1 MLQSTDSKR
10 NRSESNSVTLAERF
24 SLQQFYRKVKLAMIQ
39 VVHGCHVGQLANVM
53 HKLCHLQPTVCGHHF
68 NSPRGGQIVPM
79 SDQVIQ
85 EQLNSSARTGEGRI
99 KMNVVAAKQI
109 QHQKQQFVDL
119 DGSLMQ
125 VEESGT
131 LTGVSGN

>member
-1 MLQSTDSKR
+1 
-10 NRSESNSVTLAERF
+10 
-24 SLQQFYRKVKLAMIQ
+24 LQQFYRKVKPAMIQ

-99 KMNVVAAKQI
+99 NMNVVAAKQI

-125 VEESGT
+125 AEESGT
-131 LTGVSGN
+131 LTGVFGQLII

>member
-1 MLQSTDSKR
+1 
-10 NRSESNSVTLAERF
+10 
-24 SLQQFYRKVKLAMIQ
+24 
-39 VVHGCHVGQLANVM
+39 
-53 HKLCHLQPTVCGHHF
+53 
-68 NSPRGGQIVPM
+68 M

-99 KMNVVAAKQI
+99 NMNVVAAKQI

-125 VEESGT
+125 AEESGT
-131 LTGVSGN
+131 LTGVFGQLII

>member
-1 MLQSTDSKR
+1 
-10 NRSESNSVTLAERF
+10 
-24 SLQQFYRKVKLAMIQ
+24 
-39 VVHGCHVGQLANVM
+39 
-53 HKLCHLQPTVCGHHF
+53 
-68 NSPRGGQIVPM
+68 M

>member
-1 MLQSTDSKR
+1 
-10 NRSESNSVTLAERF
+10 
-24 SLQQFYRKVKLAMIQ
+24 
-39 VVHGCHVGQLANVM
+39 
-53 HKLCHLQPTVCGHHF
+53 
-68 NSPRGGQIVPM
+68 M

-99 KMNVVAAKQI
+99 KMSVLAAKQI